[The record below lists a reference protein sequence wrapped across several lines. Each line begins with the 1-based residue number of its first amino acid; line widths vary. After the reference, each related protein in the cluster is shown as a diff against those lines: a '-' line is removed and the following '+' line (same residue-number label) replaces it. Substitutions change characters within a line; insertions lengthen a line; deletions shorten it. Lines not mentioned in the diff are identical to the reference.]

1 MKKFLQ
7 KIITLLELMLGLGL
21 LLGGLTGFF
30 SYFLFNVLIGA
41 MGFFILLDG
50 LEKIDTPNPDQGG
63 NNTDQSDE
71 GHHGHRHGG
80 HGRDE

>member
-63 NNTDQSDE
+63 NNTGSPDN
-71 GHHGHRHGG
+71 HHEHHHGG